1 MIEKIK
7 KNKLRTV
14 CIGLSAFLFGFIT
27 VTLFNSMSNTYAV
40 EYSCKS
46 GWKLVDSQEGICC
59 PEESGLF
66 SGKTKCYIYI
76 TDVMKVH
83 TLMSVKKNM
92 ETCI

>member
-40 EYSCKS
+40 EYSS
-46 GWKLVDSQEGICC
+46 
-59 PEESGLF
+59 
-66 SGKTKCYIYI
+66 
-76 TDVMKVH
+76 
-83 TLMSVKKNM
+83 
-92 ETCI
+92 